1 MTDIT
6 DEQADEIFRARLV
19 GKSIRTLAKRF
30 GLTTGEVAE
39 LVESMCQPVSPAM
52 RRAVLMLDLERLEI
66 LGEVFFEKAMAGDVA
81 AAGVSIRLQER
92 RAQLLGLD
100 VPAASRSDAVVQIA
114 MASPET
120 TTDRIRAALEH
131 LAQQRLPPPSGNGQ
145 GEEPDNSTGSSS

>member
-19 GKSIRTLAKRF
+19 GKTIRTLAKRF

-66 LGEVFFEKAMAGDVA
+66 LGEPGANHLGMSASIGRSVF
-81 AAGVSIRLQER
+81 
-92 RAQLLGLD
+92 
-100 VPAASRSDAVVQIA
+100 
-114 MASPET
+114 
-120 TTDRIRAALEH
+120 
-131 LAQQRLPPPSGNGQ
+131 
-145 GEEPDNSTGSSS
+145 PDWRGCGR